1 MKNEFNVIFT
11 TSVNEAMKAA
21 KAIPDASKRAEVYA
35 NIAAA
40 IATTGLVTGSTAEA
54 EPRATMG
61 MGSEDMASLERAK
74 REAET
79 APKKKTE
86 KAEKKSAPKTD
97 AKKALKQEPD
107 KTVDDEVKEETPQWT
122 TEWTDEAMNAFEEEL
137 TTLESKM
144 ETYGDEL
151 NLVVQEFSSNKYK
164 SADELNPLNIRAFLA
179 YLEALENSEEDEEEA
194 AG

>member
-11 TSVNEAMKAA
+11 TSINEAMKAA
-21 KAIPDASKRAEVYA
+21 KAIPDAGKRAEVYA

>member
-21 KAIPDASKRAEVYA
+21 KAIPDAGKRAEVYA

-79 APKKKTE
+79 APKKKIE

-107 KTVDDEVKEETPQWT
+107 KTVDDEVKEETSQWT

>member
-21 KAIPDASKRAEVYA
+21 KAIPDAGKRAEVYA

-86 KAEKKSAPKTD
+86 NAEKKSAPKTD
-97 AKKALKQEPD
+97 AKKVLKQEPD

-151 NLVVQEFSSNKYK
+151 LTN
-164 SADELNPLNIRAFLA
+164 
-179 YLEALENSEEDEEEA
+179 
-194 AG
+194 

>member
-21 KAIPDASKRAEVYA
+21 KAIPDAGKRAEVYA

-79 APKKKTE
+79 APKKKAE
-86 KAEKKSAPKTD
+86 KAEKKAASKTD
-97 AKKALKQEPD
+97 AKKALKQTPD

-122 TEWTDEAMNAFEEEL
+122 TEWTEEAMEAFA
-137 TTLESKM
+137 
-144 ETYGDEL
+144 DEL
-151 NLVVQEFSSNKYK
+151 NTLETKIAEYGEELDEAVKEFSSEKYK
-164 SADELNPLNIRAFLA
+164 SVDDLNPLNIRAFLA
-179 YLEALENSEEDEEEA
+179 YLESLENSDEEEV

>member
-21 KAIPDASKRAEVYA
+21 KAIPDAGKRADVYA

>member
-21 KAIPDASKRAEVYA
+21 KAIPDAGKRAEVYA

-97 AKKALKQEPD
+97 AKKVLKQEPD

>member
-21 KAIPDASKRAEVYA
+21 KAIPDAGKRAEVYA